1 MKSNLV
7 IWCLGFAAL
16 WGTCSAGAG
25 QVLNA
30 TSPEVHH
37 KTNAVQARP
46 TVHDIKR
53 HERRKKEKEKRKRK
67 VAPKAPGS
75 ADAANITDI
84 VKTADVLVKPFDDIA
99 VTCAFANPTFEQA
112 KTLLGLGLFDTFKA
126 AVEYAELTNVP
137 FSAALGKWL
146 SKNIT
151 VEGLYDEGFAMGEIH
166 RVWFSSTVPTDNRT
180 EVICKME
187 SALYSQMKNTCR
199 FRDWEKDLITVSVAI
214 MEGFAHAVDHSSFAG
229 CTE

>member
-7 IWCLGFAAL
+7 ILCLGFAAL

-30 TSPEVHH
+30 TSPEVHQ
-37 KTNAVQARP
+37 KTNAVEARP
-46 TVHDIKR
+46 NVHDMKR
-53 HERRKKEKEKRKRK
+53 HERRKKEKEKRKGK
-67 VAPKAPGS
+67 VALKAPGN
-75 ADAANITDI
+75 ADALNMAA
-84 VKTADVLVKPFDDIA
+84 VKTAVKPFDDVA
-99 VTCAFANPTFEQA
+99 VTCAFANPIFEQA
-112 KTLLGLGLFDTFKA
+112 KELLGLGLFDTFKA

-151 VEGLYDEGFAMGEIH
+151 LEGLYDEGYAMGEIH
-166 RVWFSSTVPTDNRT
+166 RVWFSSTVPTGNRT

-187 SALYSQMKNTCR
+187 SALFLQMKSTCR
-199 FRDWEKDLITVSVAI
+199 FREWEKDLITVSVGL
-214 MEGFAHAVDHSSFAG
+214 MEGFAHAMDIASFEG
-229 CTE
+229 C